1 MAFSII
7 SYGITEPLLKLS
19 MLASGELRASG
30 GNGGN
35 ENQRGREMVD
45 GISTL
50 FHLLYGW
57 STAESCLPR
66 HIQKRVKVD
75 PGGGEAGLIWEY
87 QRLPWTLTLNVL
99 PEAALTYR

>member
-1 MAFSII
+1 MF
-7 SYGITEPLLKLS
+7 L
-19 MLASGELRASG
+19 

-35 ENQRGREMVD
+35 ENQRREMVD

-50 FHLLYGW
+50 LHLLYGC
-57 STAESCLPR
+57 STAESCLSR
-66 HIQKRVKVD
+66 QIKNRVGVE